1 MLALNDGL
9 RHVGLPVQN
18 LLQEF
23 LCELIQL
30 VDLVDNQQA
39 VTAVERGYSKK
50 IEMLEPQ
57 ALHCVW
63 LAPCKCW

>member
-23 LCELIQL
+23 LCELIL
-30 VDLVDNQQA
+30 MVDLVDNQQA
-39 VTAVERGYSKK
+39 VTAVERG
-50 IEMLEPQ
+50 I
-57 ALHCVW
+57 A
-63 LAPCKCW
+63 